1 RIAAD
6 FHSPDG
12 QFESFDALGHYFTT
26 ALISLAAGNS
36 PERAARHAFFAQVG
50 DMLAPLDATA
60 TAVRAIA
67 TLDAPDIAVGLSLA
81 VGEYSMNK
89 VFGLQL
95 RDTLA
100 STYLLSKMD
109 AGTLEELIS
118 IQQNLHSILP
128 KGASMEV
135 ARNIARAIIAES
147 HDEGSLMGDA
157 VTGLAIHK
165 LGDTYAHEGYGL
177 LIGHGLDMH
186 HPDKLFGRPAVRN
199 AYVKDLAGAL
209 IAANGGVPDA
219 AAIYGTTRRYFE
231 YTSNAWDGKDW
242 SPDSLDAHFQDSAS
256 IYLKRRLGPDLLT
269 WIPSAPMAL
278 PYTSAEAGLLGIS
291 PSMRHGMTG
300 SADVYE
306 ASNFVQRA
314 FERFNNRVEYLRD
327 PLRH

>member
-1 RIAAD
+1 MVSTEPAAA
-6 FHSPDG
+6 

-109 AGTLEELIS
+109 AGTLEELIR

-135 ARNIARAIIAES
+135 ERNIARAIIAES

-199 AYVKDLAGAL
+199 AFVMDLAGTL
-209 IAANGGVPDA
+209 LSANKLDSSSDSVYLA
-219 AAIYGTTRRYFE
+219 TKRYFT
-231 YTSNAWDGKDW
+231 YTANAWDGNDW
-242 SPDSLDAHFQDSAS
+242 ASDSLDSRFRFDAS
-256 IYLKRRLGPDLLT
+256 RDLNPQLGAGFLT
-269 WIPSAPMAL
+269 RVPAVSPFL
-278 PYTSAEAGLLGIS
+278 PYSSTEAGLLGIS
-291 PSMRHGMTG
+291 PDVRYRMTG
-300 SADVYE
+300 SQNVYR
-306 ASNFVQRA
+306 ASDFVLQA
-314 FERFNNRVEYLRD
+314 FDRFNTRVDYWREVFNR
-327 PLRH
+327 